1 MLQLKIK
8 TIKLASYLK
17 KYSNYMLLIRKKTK
31 L

>member
-8 TIKLASYLK
+8 TIKLAYLK